1 MAYDEKTVRELTKQI
16 LKSLSNGQTSAATN
30 GTKASGCDCLF
41 ERVDDA
47 VETAWRAQKELMRTS
62 LAKKEQIIENIRR
75 RCRENVE
82 RLSRLELEETGM
94 GRFEDK
100 VVKHLLTIDGTPG
113 IEDITT
119 QAISGD
125 DGLALVELRPFGVGG
140 CILPSTAPSC
150 TAIHNSICMIASG
163 NGAVLSPHPGAV
175 KTTQEALRIIHAAI
189 VEAGG
194 PAGIITSTTAATME
208 NADALIHHPKVN
220 FLLATGGPG
229 VVKAVLASGK
239 KAIAAGPGNPPVL
252 VDETADIE
260 KAAREIILGNS
271 FENCLQCIGEKEV
284 FAVNCIADD
293 LVRAMTENGGYLIE
307 DDAVIQQLTALVT
320 NADGSPNKKYVGKDA
335 SLILQE
341 LGITPHEEVRSI
353 LFEADEN
360 HPIVVE
366 EYLMPLLPIVRV
378 KNVREGIDK
387 AIVAESGNRHS
398 AMVHSHNVVTL
409 TRYAQEL
416 QTTILVK
423 NGPSYAGLGLG
434 GEGYVTMS
442 LAGPTGEG
450 LTSPRTFTRA
460 QRCSMVGEL
469 NLRTAMR

>member
-1 MAYDEKTVRELTKQI
+1 MAYDEKTIRDVTQHI
-16 LKSLSNGQTSAATN
+16 LHMLSAGDQPAVSPAPQENG
-30 GTKASGCDCLF
+30 CLF
-41 ERVDDA
+41 EQVNDA
-47 VETAWRAQKELMRTS
+47 VEAAWRAQKELIRSS
-62 LAKKEQIIENIRR
+62 LAKRAQIIENIRK

-82 RLSRLELEETGM
+82 RLSSMEVEETGM
-94 GRFEDK
+94 GCYEDK
-100 VVKHLLTIDGTPG
+100 VVKHTLTLDGTPG
-113 IEDITT
+113 IEDIQT
-119 QAISGD
+119 QAVSGD
-125 DGLALVELRPFGVGG
+125 NGLMLVEQRPFGVGG

-163 NGAVLSPHPGAV
+163 NGAVLSPHPGAL
-175 KTTQEALRIIHAAI
+175 KTTQEALRIIHEAI

-194 PAGIITSTTAATME
+194 PGGIITSTCAATME
-208 NADALIHHPKVN
+208 NANALISHPKVN

-260 KAAREIILGNS
+260 KAAREIIMGNS
-271 FENCLQCIGEKEV
+271 FENCIQCIGEKEV

-293 LVRAMTENGGYLIE
+293 LIRAMTENCGYLIE
-307 DDAVIQQLTALVT
+307 DANLIDRLTALVT
-320 NADGSPNKKYVGKDA
+320 DAGGHPNKKYVGKSA
-335 SLILQE
+335 SAILRD
-341 LGITPHEEVRSI
+341 LGLTPPNNVRTI
-353 LFEADEN
+353 IFETTEK
-360 HPIVVE
+360 HPIVVA

-387 AIVAESGNRHS
+387 AIAAEGGNRHS